1 VRWNYVSVCL
11 DYLSDLKRVLEEVKS
26 SSTTA
31 ENALPPTSLSV
42 NQEQQVSSM
51 VQLVLALGV
60 LPSLLP
66 GVGTLKS
73 QFLNVYFAEKLKCC
87 A

>member
-1 VRWNYVSVCL
+1 MRWNYVSVCL

-66 GVGTLKS
+66 GVGT
-73 QFLNVYFAEKLKCC
+73 
-87 A
+87 

>member
-1 VRWNYVSVCL
+1 MRWNYVSVCL
-11 DYLSDLKRVLEEVKS
+11 DHLSDLKRVLEEVKS

-73 QFLNVYFAEKLKCC
+73 QFPII
-87 A
+87 

>member
-1 VRWNYVSVCL
+1 MRWNYVSVCL

-73 QFLNVYFAEKLKCC
+73 QFSIIFKNLLC
-87 A
+87 

>member
-1 VRWNYVSVCL
+1 MRWNYVSVCL

-66 GVGTLKS
+66 GVGM
-73 QFLNVYFAEKLKCC
+73 
-87 A
+87 

>member
-1 VRWNYVSVCL
+1 MRWNYVSVCL

-26 SSTTA
+26 SSTTV
-31 ENALPPTSLSV
+31 ENALRPTSLSV

-66 GVGTLKS
+66 GVGT
-73 QFLNVYFAEKLKCC
+73 
-87 A
+87 